1 MLRAHEIPHPT
12 PLLVVSWYR
21 LFAECLAAALRR
33 LGQFSVA
40 TADFDK
46 SQICA
51 HVQNNPSS
59 IILLRND
66 HPGEPCLEL
75 IASVSR
81 TFDNVKVL
89 VLGDPT
95 SDPSVVNYLEAGA
108 QGYIPDD
115 STLSDVGKAIQQVE
129 RGEVVCSQSAAPA
142 IFGRLGNL
150 YDETWCLHECESQI
164 LTLRENEI
172 VELMAGGLTNGQ
184 IAERLSISAHT
195 VKNHV
200 HNILGKLQV
209 SRRLL

>member
-1 MLRAHEIPHPT
+1 M
-12 PLLVVSWYR
+12 
-21 LFAECLAAALRR
+21 
-33 LGQFSVA
+33 A

-51 HVQNNPSS
+51 HVENNPSS
-59 IILLRND
+59 IILLKTD

-89 VLGDPT
+89 ILGDPA
-95 SDPSVVNYLEAGA
+95 SDPPVVNYLEAGA

-115 STLSDVGKAIQQVE
+115 ATLSDVGKAIQQVE
-129 RGEVVCSQSAAPA
+129 KGEVVCSQSAAPA

-150 YDETWCLHECESQI
+150 YDETWRLHECESQI
-164 LTLRENEI
+164 LTLRESEI

-184 IAERLSISAHT
+184 IAEPLVDFCPYREKPCPQHSRKIAGEPAAPRSAGNLRKKMAECGSGECGT
-195 VKNHV
+195 GESQKPRQ
-200 HNILGKLQV
+200 G
-209 SRRLL
+209 